1 MAYHFDPT
9 LAAKR
14 YAPRPTAPSEHLP
27 RSSFIAAEFDDVA
40 YDDVLDEMGEIA
52 RLTLDDG
59 FD

>member
-1 MAYHFDPT
+1 MSGYFDPT

-14 YAPRPTAPSEHLP
+14 YAPRPTAPSPHLP
-27 RSSFIAAEFDDVA
+27 HSSFIAAEFDDIA
-40 YDDVLDEMGEIA
+40 YDDVLDEFSEVA